1 MFDEFLKIWRKK
13 SLTAET
19 VDQALDMLAKTR
31 EMFVESMWSLRESD
45 TGELRLDVYQHDKTI
60 NKLVRDVLKKLMTH
74 LMISDKSEVISGLT
88 LAIVVNSIER
98 IGDYTKNIADLAI
111 LHKKTLHAAEFEE
124 TVVSI
129 EKRVK
134 DFFDWTIKA
143 FPESDVELARQVVH
157 QYKDVSRDTT
167 ILINTLIKGECEF
180 NISDAVTLALYIRFL
195 KRVGAHLYNI
205 CTSIVNPFH
214 RIGFKEKNNEIN
226 QGN

>member
-1 MFDEFLKIWRKK
+1 
-13 SLTAET
+13 
-19 VDQALDMLAKTR
+19 
-31 EMFVESMWSLRESD
+31 
-45 TGELRLDVYQHDKTI
+45 
-60 NKLVRDVLKKLMTH
+60 LVRDIRKKLMTH

-167 ILINTLIKGECEF
+167 ILINTLVKGECDF
-180 NISDAVTLALYIRFL
+180 NISDAVTLALYVRFL

-226 QGN
+226 

>member
-1 MFDEFLKIWRKK
+1 MFTEFLKIWKKK

-19 VDQALDMLAKTR
+19 LGQALKMLMKTR

-45 TGELRLDVYQHDKTI
+45 TGELRLDIYQHDKTI
-60 NKLVRDVLKKLMTH
+60 NKLERDIRKKLMTH
-74 LMISDKSEVISGLT
+74 LMISDKSEVISALT
-88 LAIVVNSIER
+88 LTSVVNDVER

-111 LHKKTLHAAEFEE
+111 LHKKTLHAANFEE

-143 FPESDVELARQVVH
+143 FPESDKELARQVIH
-157 QYKDVSRDTT
+157 QYKDVSCDSA
-167 ILINTLIKGECEF
+167 ILTNTLVKGECQL
-180 NISDAVTLALYIRFL
+180 NISDAVTLALYARFL
-195 KRVGAHLYNI
+195 KRVAAHLFNI

-226 QGN
+226 N

>member
-1 MFDEFLKIWRKK
+1 
-13 SLTAET
+13 
-19 VDQALDMLAKTR
+19 
-31 EMFVESMWSLRESD
+31 
-45 TGELRLDVYQHDKTI
+45 
-60 NKLVRDVLKKLMTH
+60 
-74 LMISDKSEVISGLT
+74 
-88 LAIVVNSIER
+88 
-98 IGDYTKNIADLAI
+98 
-111 LHKKTLHAAEFEE
+111 TLHAAEFEE

-167 ILINTLIKGECEF
+167 ILINTLVKGECDF
-180 NISDAVTLALYIRFL
+180 NISDAVTLALYVRFL

-226 QGN
+226 

>member
-1 MFDEFLKIWRKK
+1 M
-13 SLTAET
+13 LT
-19 VDQALDMLAKTR
+19 KTR

-60 NKLVRDVLKKLMTH
+60 NKLVRDIRKKLMTH

-88 LAIVVNSIER
+88 LAIVVNNIER